1 MRPRNILTALL
12 LTFCMTAHST
22 DRYHA
27 YLFAYFVSNADQAEA
42 IRFAI
47 SYDGFNYRALNEN
60 LPVVDPAAT
69 SRTGG
74 VRDPHILRCEDGQTF
89 YMVVTDMVA
98 ANGWD
103 SNRGMVLLKSTDL
116 LKWTHST
123 VHIPDKG
130 YPGYGELLR
139 VWAPQTIYD
148 REAGKYM
155 IYWSMKFGDGP
166 DTIYYAYANEDFT
179 DIEGQP
185 QVLFMPANGKAC
197 IDGDIIEKDGLY
209 HMFYKTEGHG
219 DGIKKATTRSLTSG
233 VWEEYDHYLQ
243 QTDKS
248 VEGSCV
254 FRLID
259 SETYILMYDVYR
271 DRNYQFCS
279 STDLLD
285 FTVVDHAVSMDFHPR
300 HGTVIPITVAEA
312 ERLERRWGNA
322 RERTQFVPDPTIG
335 NNPVLPDFHADPAV
349 MFSRK
354 TGKFYIYPTTDGYE
368 NWGGTSFK
376 AFSSDDLVVWHD
388 EGVIL
393 DLPSQVRWADRNAW
407 APCIIERQID
417 GRYRY
422 FFYFTAA
429 QKIGVAYSDS
439 PTGPFTDSGRPIVDG
454 HPEGI
459 TRGQVIDPDVFYDHN
474 SGKYYLYWGNG
485 FLAVAELT
493 DDMLSIKPETQRIIT
508 PSDGT
513 FREAVSVLYRGGIYY
528 FLWSENDTRD
538 EDYRVRYGT
547 SFSPL
552 GPIYMNG
559 NYPDIEPHSTRIEQP
574 EIIENIT
581 GGVHSLETGAV
592 KSLAIDYQLLPVP
605 DDNLILAKDPAAGIY
620 GTGHNSVLNIPGTDE
635 WLIVYH
641 RFKRPEGIEMG
652 RSAGYHREVCIDR
665 MEFDHNGLIIPVT
678 PTLRG
683 YGTPRELLSID
694 YNR

>member
-1 MRPRNILTALL
+1 MKPRNFLTLL
-12 LTFCMTAHST
+12 LLLLGTTVYSA

-27 YLFAYFVSNADQAEA
+27 YLFTYFVSNADQAEA

-47 SYDGFNYRALNEN
+47 SYDGFNYRALNDDR
-60 LPVVDPAAT
+60 PVLDPVAT

-74 VRDPHILRCEDGQTF
+74 VRDPHILRCEDGETF

-98 ANGWD
+98 ANGWE

-116 LKWTHST
+116 LNWTHST
-123 VHIPDKG
+123 VHIPSKKYKG
-130 YPGYGELLR
+130 YRNLKR

-179 DIEGQP
+179 DIEGEP

-197 IDGDIIEKDGLY
+197 IDGDIVEKDGLY

-233 VWEEYDHYLQ
+233 VWEEYDRYLQ

-259 SETYILMYDVYR
+259 SDTYILMYDVYR
-271 DRNYQFCS
+271 DRSYQFCES
-279 STDLLD
+279 IDLLD

-300 HGTVIPITVAEA
+300 HGTVIPITAAEA

-322 RERTQFVPDPTIG
+322 RGRTPFVPDQTVG
-335 NNPVLPDFHADPAV
+335 NNPVIRDYHADPAV
-349 MFSRK
+349 LYSRN
-354 TGKFYIYPTTDGYE
+354 TGKYYIYPTTDGYE

-376 AFSSDDLVVWHD
+376 AFSSDDLVVWRD
-388 EGVIL
+388 EGTIL

-407 APCIIERQID
+407 APCIIEREID

-429 QKIGVAYSDS
+429 QKIGVATSDS
-439 PTGPFTDSGRPIVDG
+439 PTGPFTDSGRPIVG
-454 HPEGI
+454 EHPEGI

-485 FLAVAELT
+485 FLAAAELS
-493 DDMLSIKPETQRIIT
+493 DDMLSIKPETQSIIT
-508 PSDGT
+508 PSDKT
-513 FREAVSVLYRGGIYY
+513 FREAVSVFYRGGVYY

-559 NYPDIEPHSTRIEQP
+559 NYPEIEAISEPRRP
-574 EIIENIT
+574 EILSEWSDGNNFIE
-581 GGVHSLETGAV
+581 
-592 KSLAIDYQLLPVP
+592 IDYNPFPVP
-605 DDNLILAKDPAAGIY
+605 DDNLILAKDPAQGIY

-635 WLIVYH
+635 WVIVYH

-652 RSAGYHREVCIDR
+652 RSAGYHREVCIDKL
-665 MEFDHNGLIIPVT
+665 EFDSNGLIVPVT
-678 PTLRG
+678 PTQRG
-683 YGTPRELLSID
+683 YGIPREFLAID